1 MRWTRATCSA
11 PSASNTRPRRCWALR
26 SPSPCS
32 SRSVSARCSRRC
44 AHATNHATRWLPRN
58 CACSAGWRAST
69 SCAAPVKVRAISI
82 IAVSCRCP
90 PRRNRCGRW
99 RRITWNCAMPLPN
112 RRLNGFVRSCGP
124 FAISIRAVWSNDVGR
139 DHVSRRLA
147 MSRRV
152 LFVSVL
158 GALALGGCATIP
170 QPLQGNYAPVSLESA
185 RSGTASSAPVR
196 WGGQIIQTEPREQQT
211 CFYVLAEPLD
221 SQARPDRSSEE
232 GLGRFVACKQGFY
245 DPEVFAKG
253 REITVTGSLDGTV
266 QHKIGEYDYTYPRV
280 AAN

>member
-1 MRWTRATCSA
+1 
-11 PSASNTRPRRCWALR
+11 
-26 SPSPCS
+26 
-32 SRSVSARCSRRC
+32 
-44 AHATNHATRWLPRN
+44 
-58 CACSAGWRAST
+58 
-69 SCAAPVKVRAISI
+69 
-82 IAVSCRCP
+82 
-90 PRRNRCGRW
+90 
-99 RRITWNCAMPLPN
+99 
-112 RRLNGFVRSCGP
+112 
-124 FAISIRAVWSNDVGR
+124 
-139 DHVSRRLA
+139 

-185 RSGTASSAPVR
+185 RSGTVTAAPVR

-211 CFYVLAEPLD
+211 CFYILAEQLD
-221 SQARPDRSSEE
+221 SQARPERGDEQ

-253 REITVTGSLDGTV
+253 REITVTGTLDGTV

-280 AAN
+280 AANTIYLWPKRPIYVETPSPWGPWGPCDPFWSGWGCGWGYGPWGWGYPPRVIVVPRSPPPPPKKG

>member
-1 MRWTRATCSA
+1 
-11 PSASNTRPRRCWALR
+11 
-26 SPSPCS
+26 
-32 SRSVSARCSRRC
+32 
-44 AHATNHATRWLPRN
+44 
-58 CACSAGWRAST
+58 
-69 SCAAPVKVRAISI
+69 
-82 IAVSCRCP
+82 
-90 PRRNRCGRW
+90 
-99 RRITWNCAMPLPN
+99 
-112 RRLNGFVRSCGP
+112 
-124 FAISIRAVWSNDVGR
+124 
-139 DHVSRRLA
+139 

-185 RSGTASSAPVR
+185 RSGTATAAPVR

-211 CFYVLAEPLD
+211 CFYILAEQLD
-221 SQARPDRSSEE
+221 SQARPERGDEQ

-253 REITVTGSLDGTV
+253 REITVTGTLDGTV

-280 AAN
+280 AANTIYLWPKRPIYVETPSPWGPWGPCDPFWSGWGCGWGYGPWGWGYPPRVIVVPRSPPPPPPPKKG